1 MIKHIELGENAL
13 DRIIAVNS
21 LIRKGEITLAGHG
34 RAKIYGLLSCASG
47 KRIKVERRV
56 FFKNE
61 AEAIDAGFRP
71 CCHCMYKKF
80 KQWQREL
87 MEEK

>member
-21 LIRKGEITLAGHG
+21 LFRKGEITLAGHV
-34 RAKIYGLLSCASG
+34 RAKTYGLLSCASG

-61 AEAIDAGFRP
+61 AEAIEAGYRP
-71 CCHCMYKKF
+71 CCHCMYVKYRRWKGEF
-80 KQWQREL
+80 
-87 MEEK
+87 